1 MLSKVNK
8 KVVLLQKFQHILSW
22 DSLLMIYK
30 AFVRPQLDYGD
41 VAHAKV
47 FNESFKK
54 TWLCSMWSLLIRH
67 YTKKGPV
74 SPRCRNN

>member
-1 MLSKVNK
+1 
-8 KVVLLQKFQHILSW
+8 
-22 DSLLMIYK
+22 MIYK

-54 TWLCSMWSLLIRH
+54 T
-67 YTKKGPV
+67 
-74 SPRCRNN
+74 